1 MKFFKNMDSEDKL
14 MAVIVITGGAILIV
28 YIVASAF
35 AGKAL

>member
-1 MKFFKNMDSEDKL
+1 MKFFNNMDSEDKL
-14 MAVIVITGGAILIV
+14 MAVVVMSWAAILIV